1 MSPVLPSSPFSRHLL
16 ARLYV
21 CFLLLGTSVSG
32 IAQVSSS
39 AAAPVTSKASAG
51 ASSKADADRELHTG
65 WYLSLSPYTHHWYA
79 RPEHRPVLMA
89 GLERYDP
96 DNSLMGFAVF
106 QNSFGE
112 PTVYVYPWGQTYP
125 NLFGVEKLTG
135 KWSAGVLYG
144 YLGRWQHEVPF
155 NHNGFSPAFIP
166 AVSWKL
172 SNGYEAQISI
182 PAANVMFQ
190 LQIPLKSFAR

>member
-1 MSPVLPSSPFSRHLL
+1 MSSVLSSFSPPCYLL
-16 ARLYV
+16 PRL
-21 CFLLLGTSVSG
+21 CLCLLLLGMSVTG

-39 AAAPVTSKASAG
+39 AAAPVSSRTPAGATSKP
-51 ASSKADADRELHTG
+51 DTDRGLHTG

-125 NLFGVEKLTG
+125 NLFGIEKLTG
-135 KWSAGVLYG
+135 KWSAGALYG